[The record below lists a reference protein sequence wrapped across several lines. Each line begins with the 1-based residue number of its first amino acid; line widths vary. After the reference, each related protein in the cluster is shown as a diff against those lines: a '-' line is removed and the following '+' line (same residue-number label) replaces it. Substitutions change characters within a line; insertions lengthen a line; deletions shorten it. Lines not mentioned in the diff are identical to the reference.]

1 LTRNTSSSK
10 AQDLTKLGIE
20 VQQADIDDPESLQ
33 RAFQDANIIFAM
45 TDFWQ
50 HMSGEKEEAQ
60 GKSIMDIAAGLP
72 NLEQIIWAALP
83 DARKISNGR
92 FPHVYHWQSKAAV
105 TDYIHTEKPD
115 LWKKTTTVLFP
126 NYFENCLNNPRAY
139 LPVKVCLSPIP
150 YDLDDIC

>member
-1 LTRNTSSSK
+1 
-10 AQDLTKLGIE
+10 
-20 VQQADIDDPESLQ
+20 
-33 RAFQDANIIFAM
+33 M

-72 NLEQIIWAALP
+72 SLEQIIWAALP

-105 TDYIHTEKPD
+105 TGYIHTERPD

-126 NYFENCLNNPRAY
+126 NYFENCLTKPGTY
-139 LPVKVCLSPIP
+139 LPIKVCLSPIP
-150 YDLDDIC
+150 YDLDDILTLRNSNQMGRT